1 MINLSN
7 DDDLTLAAGQSI
19 TFDLVPLKTGRCEYH
34 RAGSAVVSLN
44 GCGNIFEIDF
54 SANIGATAPGV
65 AQLSI
70 MLDGEALVE
79 GTMISTT
86 AAAGDL
92 NNVAKPGIRVRN
104 VNCTSS
110 RVSVQNT
117 GTTEITVGK
126 GSLLSIKRV
135 A

>member
-7 DDDLTLAAGQSI
+7 NTDQTLAADQSI

-34 RAGSAVVSLN
+34 RQGSSSVALN
-44 GCGNIFEIDF
+44 GGGNIFEIDF
-54 SANIGATAPGV
+54 SANIGATAQGV

-70 MLDGEALVE
+70 MLDGEPIKE
-79 GTMISTT
+79 SIMISTT

-92 NNVAKPGIRVRN
+92 NNVAKPGVRVRN
-104 VNCTSS
+104 VGCTSS
-110 RVSVQNT
+110 RISVQNT
-117 GTTEITVGK
+117 GTTEITVGA